1 MQNRL
6 YRSIFLIAV
15 ISLPLILTS
24 FSLIDASFCPI
35 ELVESSESENGEE
48 QESEEK
54 ESKESSEEYAFIYH
68 NGFRFLRLNDS
79 LGINVAGQLAQ
90 ACLEVVI
97 PPPEQI

>member
-1 MQNRL
+1 M
-6 YRSIFLIAV
+6 

-68 NGFRFLRLNDS
+68 NGFPFLSLNES
-79 LGINVAGQLAQ
+79 SGTSVAGHLAQ
-90 ACLEVVI
+90 ACLEVVT